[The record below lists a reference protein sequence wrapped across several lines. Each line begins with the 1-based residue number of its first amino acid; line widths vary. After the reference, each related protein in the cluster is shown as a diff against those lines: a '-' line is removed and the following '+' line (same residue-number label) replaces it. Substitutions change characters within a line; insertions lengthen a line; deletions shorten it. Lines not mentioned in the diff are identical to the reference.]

1 MKRVG
6 VECKNDLEDV
16 DPVTLMFAVPVLDD
30 CTLQDNET
38 AQLRKRE
45 T

>member
-16 DPVTLMFAVPVLDD
+16 DLITLMFAVPVLDD
-30 CTLQDNET
+30 CTL
-38 AQLRKRE
+38 
-45 T
+45 